1 MKKILI
7 AEDENLIRSSLTQ
20 ALRKDGFLVVEAKDY
35 QEALERLK
43 DGACDLAVVDL
54 YLEDGMHGL
63 ALIREVH
70 RLSPAAKVIVITAF
84 GTEEIKEAAMK
95 EGIDRFYDKP
105 FEITDIKNAVRGLLQ
120 RTGASENSSAG

>member
-1 MKKILI
+1 MVFLWLRPKITKRLWK
-7 AEDENLIRSSLTQ
+7 DE
-20 ALRKDGFLVVEAKDY
+20 
-35 QEALERLK
+35 
-43 DGACDLAVVDL
+43 ACDLAVVDL

-63 ALIREVH
+63 TLIKEVH

-120 RTGASENSSAG
+120 RTEAWENSSPG

>member
-1 MKKILI
+1 MRKILI

-43 DGACDLAVVDL
+43 DESFDLAVLDL

-63 ALIREVH
+63 TLVKEVH
-70 RLSPAAKVIVITAF
+70 RLSPAAKIIVITAF
-84 GTEEIKEAAMK
+84 GTEEIKEVAMK
-95 EGIDRFYDKP
+95 ERIDRFYDKP
-105 FEITDIKNAVRGLLQ
+105 FEITDIKNAVRRLLQ
-120 RTGASENSSAG
+120 KPEPREKSPAG

>member
-35 QEALERLK
+35 REALERLK
-43 DGACDLAVVDL
+43 EETCDLAVVDL

-63 ALIREVH
+63 ALIKEVH
-70 RLSPAAKVIVITAF
+70 RLSPSAKVIVITAF
-84 GTEEIKEAAMK
+84 GTEEIKEAVMK

-105 FEITDIKNAVRGLLQ
+105 FEIADIKNAVRGLLQ
-120 RTGASENSSAG
+120 RTGALENSSAG

>member
-20 ALRKDGFLVVEAKDY
+20 ALRKDGFLVSEAKDY

-43 DGACDLAVVDL
+43 DEACDLAVVDL

-63 ALIREVH
+63 ALIKEVH
-70 RLSPAAKVIVITAF
+70 RLCPAAKVIVITAF

-120 RTGASENSSAG
+120 RTGA